1 MTTLWIVLSILILY
15 SAVVTFYCIRWAL
28 IILRVQES
36 IEGGLKVLDEK
47 YSKIS
52 KIMERPLFYD
62 SPEVRQVLVD
72 LGEARDMLHQ
82 VAYDMSANLEVE
94 AEEDS

>member
-1 MTTLWIVLSILILY
+1 
-15 SAVVTFYCIRWAL
+15 
-28 IILRVQES
+28 
-36 IEGGLKVLDEK
+36 
-47 YSKIS
+47 
-52 KIMERPLFYD
+52 MERPLFYD